1 MPATVLWFDEL
12 RCGRGD
18 AEVPHDRSDGT
29 GMTAIPLS
37 KQQEHRLLSRFML
50 LSLAAAIL
58 TMALKAGAA
67 VVTGSVGFLSDALES
82 GVNVV
87 AAVVA
92 LWALRVAAR
101 PRDADHH
108 FGHGKAEYLSALVEG
123 AMIFVAAT
131 AIIWSAVERLMSPAP
146 LVQPGLGLALST
158 VAAGINLAVGV
169 TLLRVG
175 RRHRSI
181 TLVADGKHLLTDV
194 WTSAGVIV
202 GIALVA
208 LTNWH
213 PLDPIVA
220 LVVGVNILLTGYRL
234 LRGSMSSLL
243 SAALPEKD
251 HAAVDAV
258 LDRYRSEYPVEFA
271 PLRTVESGRQRLVFV
286 VLTVPGEWTV
296 QAAHDLADRLETD
309 IDAALPHT
317 ETFIHVEPAG
327 APAG

>member
-1 MPATVLWFDEL
+1 
-12 RCGRGD
+12 
-18 AEVPHDRSDGT
+18 
-29 GMTAIPLS
+29 MTAISLS
-37 KQQEHRLLSRFML
+37 KQQEHRLLERFML
-50 LSLAAAIL
+50 LSLAAAIT

-67 VVTGSVGFLSDALES
+67 AVTGSVGFLSDALES
-82 GVNVV
+82 GVNLV

-92 LWALRVAAR
+92 IWALRVAAR

-131 AIIWSAVERLMSPAP
+131 AIIWSAVERLMSPEP

-158 VAAGINLAVGV
+158 AAAVVNLVVGIVLQ
-169 TLLRVG
+169 RVG
-175 RRHRSI
+175 RQHRSP
-181 TLVADGKHLLTDV
+181 TLVADGKHLMTDV

-202 GIALVA
+202 GISLVA
-208 LTNWH
+208 LT
-213 PLDPIVA
+213 
-220 LVVGVNILLTGYRL
+220 VGVNILWTGYRL

-243 SAALPEKD
+243 SAALPERD
-251 HAAVDAV
+251 HAAVEAV

-286 VLTVPGEWTV
+286 VVTVPGQWTV
-296 QAAHDLADRLETD
+296 QAAHDLADRLESD

-327 APAG
+327 SSSRY

>member
-1 MPATVLWFDEL
+1 
-12 RCGRGD
+12 
-18 AEVPHDRSDGT
+18 
-29 GMTAIPLS
+29 MTATALS

-50 LSLAAAIL
+50 LSLVAAIV

-67 VVTGSVGFLSDALES
+67 VITGSVGFLSDALES
-82 GVNVV
+82 GVNLV

-131 AIIWSAVERLMSPAP
+131 AIIWSAVERLLSPAP
-146 LVQPGLGLALST
+146 LEQPGLGLALSG
-158 VAAGINLAVGV
+158 VAAVVNLVVGI
-169 TLLRVG
+169 TLQRVG

-181 TLVADGKHLLTDV
+181 TLVADGKHLMTDV

-208 LTNWH
+208 LTNWQ

-220 LVVGVNILLTGYRL
+220 LAVGVNILLTGYRL

-243 SAALPEKD
+243 SASLPEED
-251 HAAVDAV
+251 HAAVEAV
-258 LDRYRSEYPVEFA
+258 LSRYRSEYPVEFA

-286 VLTVPGEWTV
+286 VVTVPGEWTV

-327 APAG
+327 AAAR

>member
-1 MPATVLWFDEL
+1 
-12 RCGRGD
+12 
-18 AEVPHDRSDGT
+18 
-29 GMTAIPLS
+29 MTATALS

-50 LSLAAAIL
+50 LSLVAAVV

-67 VVTGSVGFLSDALES
+67 VITGSVGFLSDALES
-82 GVNVV
+82 GVNLV

-131 AIIWSAVERLMSPAP
+131 AIIWSAVERLLSPAP
-146 LVQPGLGLALST
+146 LEQPGLGLALSG
-158 VAAGINLAVGV
+158 VAAVVNLVVGI
-169 TLLRVG
+169 TLQRVG

-181 TLVADGKHLLTDV
+181 TLVADGKHLMTDV

-208 LTNWH
+208 LTNWQ

-220 LVVGVNILLTGYRL
+220 LAVGVNILLTGYRL

-243 SAALPEKD
+243 SASLPEED
-251 HAAVDAV
+251 HAAVEAV
-258 LDRYRSEYPVEFA
+258 LSRYRSEYPVEFA

-286 VLTVPGEWTV
+286 VVTVPGEWTV

-327 APAG
+327 AAAR

>member
-1 MPATVLWFDEL
+1 
-12 RCGRGD
+12 
-18 AEVPHDRSDGT
+18 
-29 GMTAIPLS
+29 MTAIPLS

-50 LSLAAAIL
+50 LSLAAAIT

-82 GVNVV
+82 GVNLV

-158 VAAGINLAVGV
+158 AAAGINLAVGL
-169 TLLRVG
+169 TLIRVG
-175 RRHRSI
+175 RRHRSM
-181 TLVADGKHLLTDV
+181 TLIADGKHLMTDV

-202 GIALVA
+202 GISLVA
-208 LTNWH
+208 LTNWY
-213 PLDPIVA
+213 PLDPLVA
-220 LVVGVNILLTGYRL
+220 LAVGINILWTGYRL

-286 VLTVPGEWTV
+286 VVAVPGEWTV
-296 QAAHDLADRLETD
+296 QAAHDFADRLEAD

-327 APAG
+327 TTTPR

>member
-1 MPATVLWFDEL
+1 
-12 RCGRGD
+12 
-18 AEVPHDRSDGT
+18 
-29 GMTAIPLS
+29 MTATPLS
-37 KQQEHRLLSRFML
+37 RQQEHRLLSRFML
-50 LSLAAAIL
+50 LSLAAAIV

-67 VVTGSVGFLSDALES
+67 VITGSVGFLSDALES
-82 GVNVV
+82 GVNLV

-92 LWALRVAAR
+92 LWALWVAAR

-108 FGHGKAEYLSALVEG
+108 FGHGKAEYLSALAEG

-131 AIIWSAVERLMSPAP
+131 AIIWSSVERLMSPAP

-158 VAAGINLAVGV
+158 AAAGVNLIVGL
-169 TLLRVG
+169 TLQRVG

-181 TLVADGKHLLTDV
+181 TLVADGKHLMTDV

-208 LTNWH
+208 LTDWY

-220 LVVGVNILLTGYRL
+220 LAVGVNILWTGYRL

-243 SAALPEKD
+243 SAAVPERD
-251 HAAVDAV
+251 RATVDAV
-258 LDRYRSEYPVEFA
+258 LDRYRGEYPIEFA
-271 PLRTVESGRQRLVFV
+271 PLRTVESGRQRSVFV
-286 VLTVPGEWTV
+286 VVTVPGEWTV
-296 QAAHDLADRLETD
+296 QAAHELADRLEND

-327 APAG
+327 TSSR

>member
-1 MPATVLWFDEL
+1 
-12 RCGRGD
+12 
-18 AEVPHDRSDGT
+18 
-29 GMTAIPLS
+29 MTAIPLTR
-37 KQQEHRLLSRFML
+37 QQEHHLLSRFML
-50 LSLAAAIL
+50 LSLAAAIV

-67 VVTGSVGFLSDALES
+67 VITGSVGFLSDALES
-82 GVNVV
+82 GVNLV
-87 AAVVA
+87 AALVA
-92 LWALRVAAR
+92 LFALRVAAR

-123 AMIFVAAT
+123 AMIFVAAA
-131 AIIWSAVERLMSPAP
+131 AIIWSAVERLMSPVP
-146 LVQPGLGLALST
+146 LEEPGLGLALST
-158 VAAGINLAVGV
+158 VAAGVNLAVGL
-169 TLLRVG
+169 TLLRIG
-175 RRHRSI
+175 RRHRSV
-181 TLVADGKHLLTDV
+181 TLIADGKHLMTDV

-208 LTNWH
+208 LTDWY

-220 LVVGVNILLTGYRL
+220 LAVGVNILWTGYRL

-243 SAALPEKD
+243 SAALPERD

-258 LDRYRSEYPVEFA
+258 LHRYRTEYGVEFA
-271 PLRTVESGRQRLVFV
+271 PLRTVQSGRQRLVFV

-327 APAG
+327 TPARQRTD